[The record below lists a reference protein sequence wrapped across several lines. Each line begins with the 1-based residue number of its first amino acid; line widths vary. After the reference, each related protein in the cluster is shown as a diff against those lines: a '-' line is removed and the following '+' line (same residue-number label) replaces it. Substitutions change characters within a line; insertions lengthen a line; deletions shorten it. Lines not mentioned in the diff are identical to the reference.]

1 MEIKINSYIP
11 MTDVEGVG
19 TRFAIWVQGCSIHC
33 KGCANS
39 HMWDFNGGTSY
50 PVEEVINLIK
60 LYKKEID
67 GITWLGGEPL
77 EQIEA
82 VTQISK
88 AVQDLGLSV
97 ILFTG
102 YEFKNLIDKNEV
114 QNLIKFGDILID
126 GKYDK
131 DQQDFSR
138 AWIGSK
144 NQTYHFL
151 TDRYN
156 ESVISKYK
164 NKVEIR
170 ITPNN
175 KVILTGMGD
184 IRYLKKIVRETY
196 V

>member
-114 QNLIKFGDILID
+114 QNLIKFVDILID